1 VGPASGAA
9 VIWLLRPP
17 AAVLASRL
25 GLPELSVIEF
35 GVAGGRGLVA
45 LEQLAAEIGPAVGV
59 RIAV

>member
-1 VGPASGAA
+1 
-9 VIWLLRPP
+9 
-17 AAVLASRL
+17 VLASRL